1 MQSPSQTWA
10 KLELTGMRSD
20 ILVCERSAHPV
31 LLHCLQ
37 DESHDWRHLQLVNAS
52 MCAAFRQYKAQVAE
66 YMAKRELRKRCAEMA
81 AQCAAFMSMYTNAP
95 SGLIFANNILHPPS
109 SVIDDDHRIF
119 AWGLL
124 VTAGAAEAG
133 PEEETPVLEVD

>member
-66 YMAKRELRKRCAEMA
+66 YMARRELRKKIEEMSALCDRMCSNLFPTSPPHVIIFGNNVAHNHSTSDFEDSVAWRLIPFSTAETRPA
-81 AQCAAFMSMYTNAP
+81 
-95 SGLIFANNILHPPS
+95 
-109 SVIDDDHRIF
+109 
-119 AWGLL
+119 
-124 VTAGAAEAG
+124 
-133 PEEETPVLEVD
+133 TPVIEVD

>member
-1 MQSPSQTWA
+1 
-10 KLELTGMRSD
+10 
-20 ILVCERSAHPV
+20 
-31 LLHCLQ
+31 
-37 DESHDWRHLQLVNAS
+37 

-66 YMAKRELRKRCAEMA
+66 YMAKRELRKRCLEMA
-81 AQCAAFMSMYTNAP
+81 AEFAACMSMYTNAP
-95 SGLIFANNILHPPS
+95 SGLIFANNIVHPPS
-109 SVIDDDHRIF
+109 SVIDNDHRIF